1 MQRARMNPRGM
12 SEAQKA
18 KILKKRAEK
27 KAKAAKKK
35 AKKQAQGGSGSGES
49 ISIFGA
55 GSMAIVGVTQQ
66 QALDGQDILTP
77 ASIDKMEEIIGKLLS
92 GGVQC
97 KLKIAKGTRD
107 YLPEQ
112 MMIRDQA
119 FQIIRRAFKSHGAVE
134 IDTAVFE
141 LKDTPT
147 GKYSEDSKL
156 IYDLA
161 DQGGEL
167 LALRYD
173 LTVPFARFLALNS
186 VGNIKRF
193 HIGKVYCK
201 DQPALSRGRCREF
214 YQCDFNIAGNY
225 GRMVPDSECL
235 CVASKILASLPIGNF
250 GIKLNH
256 RRLLDAILDFMRCA
270 CGQI

>member
-1 MQRARMNPRGM
+1 MNPRGI

-18 KILKKRAEK
+18 EILKKRAEK

-35 AKKQAQGGSGSGES
+35 AKTKKQAQGGSGSGES

-92 GGVQC
+92 GGVQH
-97 KLKIAKGTRD
+97 KPKIAKGTRT

-112 MMIRDQA
+112 VMIRDQA
-119 FQIIRRAFKSHGAVE
+119 FQIVRRAFKYHGAVE

-141 LKDTPT
+141 LKDTLT
-147 GKYSEDSKL
+147 GKYSEDSK
-156 IYDLA
+156 IIHDLVN
-161 DQGGEL
+161 QSGEL
-167 LALRYD
+167 LVLRYN
-173 LTVPFARFLALNS
+173 LTVPFARFLVNS

-193 HIGKVYCK
+193 HIGKLYCR
-201 DQPALSRGRCREF
+201 DHPALSRGRCREF

-256 RRLLDAILDFMRCA
+256 RRLLDDILDFMRCA

>member
-1 MQRARMNPRGM
+1 
-12 SEAQKA
+12 
-18 KILKKRAEK
+18 
-27 KAKAAKKK
+27 
-35 AKKQAQGGSGSGES
+35 
-49 ISIFGA
+49 
-55 GSMAIVGVTQQ
+55 MAIVGVIQQ

-77 ASIDKMEEIIGKLLS
+77 ANIDKMEEIIRKLLS
-92 GGVQC
+92 GGVQR

-119 FQIIRRAFKSHGAVE
+119 FQIIRHAFKSHGAVE

-167 LALRYD
+167 LVLRYN

-186 VGNIKRF
+186 VGNNKRF
-193 HIGKVYCK
+193 HIGKVYRK
-201 DQPALSRGRCREF
+201 DQPALSRVRCREF

-225 GRMVPDSECL
+225 GRIMVPDSEYL
-235 CVASKILASLPIGNF
+235 CVASKILASLPMSNF